1 MATIKKTMKKAK
13 DGMQTQPKPKPATSK
28 GPKYV
33 NLQMGK
39 NNESSEGLDYVI
51 AGKKPNKQDSM
62 TYAQGYNYGYGGG
75 KEYSGERNMSKMGRW
90 EGQNAAKADKEAKAT
105 APKKKMKDGGSLKTV
120 PGAKKKSLGKLPTA
134 VRNKMGFKKDG
145 GTMKAKSGASMKKCK
160 YGC

>member
-1 MATIKKTMKKAK
+1 MATIKKTTIKKAK
-13 DGMQTQPKPKPATSK
+13 DDMQAQPKPKPAVTK

-39 NNESSEGLDYVI
+39 DNESSEGLGYVK
-51 AGKKPNKQDSM
+51 AGKQPNKQDSI

-90 EGQNAAKADKEAKAT
+90 EGQNAAKADRDAKA
-105 APKKKMKDGGSLKTV
+105 AVPKKKNGGALKAV
-120 PGAKKKSLGKLPTA
+120 PADKKGLKGLPTA
-134 VRNKMGFKKDG
+134 VRNKMGFQKNG
-145 GTMKAKSGASMKKCK
+145 GAMKAKSGVKMKTCK